1 MTVSNLINYLKTF
14 PADAEVVFF
23 DKRKRLYLDYITKTD
38 MYKYD
43 EEYYETASEFYC
55 ALENKGVDKK
65 MIQFLIENA
74 NKTSVTEVQL
84 F

>member
-1 MTVSNLINYLKTF
+1 MTVSDLINYLKTF

-43 EEYYETASEFYC
+43 EEYYETALELCC
-55 ALENKGVDKK
+55 ALENKGLNPYLLK
-65 MIQFLIENA
+65 NA

-84 F
+84 FWNS